1 MITPD
6 FLKQVCDK
14 LADGNARR
22 PSVDLALRQAFPGV
36 PFTLCSDNDV
46 PSRLQP
52 MAYGDGFA
60 LYGIN
65 TGGHCAA
72 LTCIADAAT
81 GIAIALTD
89 DDD

>member
-1 MITPD
+1 MITPE
-6 FLKQVCDK
+6 FLKQVCAA
-14 LADGNARR
+14 LANGNARMPR
-22 PSVDLALRQAFPGV
+22 VDASLRDAFPGV
-36 PFTLCSDNDV
+36 PFTVCSDNDI

-52 MAYGDGFA
+52 MAYGEGFV

-72 LTCIADAAT
+72 LTSVTEAAT
-81 GIAIALTD
+81 GLAIALTD

>member
-14 LADGNARR
+14 LADGNARM

>member
-14 LADGNARR
+14 LADGNART

>member
-14 LADGNARR
+14 LANGNARMPR
-22 PSVDLALRQAFPGV
+22 VDLALRQAFPGV

-81 GIAIALTD
+81 GLAIALTD